1 MPYIKQ
7 AVWQIKEKKE
17 VSKNEGKICIDF
29 SINRCIDGR
38 SGMFQDNGRGLVQW
52 CSTVL

>member
-1 MPYIKQ
+1 VDTGIMPYIKQ

-29 SINRCIDGR
+29 SL
-38 SGMFQDNGRGLVQW
+38 DNLY
-52 CSTVL
+52 LN